1 MWCIQQITAEYR
13 KRMYA
18 LLSLYKEEYDPSRPI
33 VCFDEKSKQLLEPV
47 RESIKAQPG
56 SLEKEDYEY
65 KRMGTCNIFVAVEP
79 KAGRRHIQVTARR
92 TKGDFVNFIKRMLDK
107 QYSKIK
113 TVRLVLDN
121 LNTHF
126 KKTFEEMLPEKE
138 AKRILKAIE
147 FYYTPVHAS
156 WLNMAEIEINCM
168 DRQCIGGKIGDK
180 KEVASKIKA
189 WAGQRNQENKK
200 IDWRF
205 TKQDADRKMSKYYV
219 A

>member
-18 LLSLYKEEYDPSRPI
+18 LLNLYKEEYDPRRPI
-33 VCFDEKSKQLLEPV
+33 VCFDEKSKQLSEPV

-79 KAGRRHIQVTARR
+79 KAGKRHIQVTSRR
-92 TKGDFVNFIKRMLDK
+92 TKGDFVNFIKGMIDK

-126 KKTFEEMLPEKE
+126 KKTFEEMLPERE

-168 DRQCIGGKIGDK
+168 DRQCTGGKIGDE
-180 KEVASKIKA
+180 KELASKIKA

-200 IDWRF
+200 IDWHF
-205 TKQDADRKMSKYYV
+205 TRQDADRKLSKYYV